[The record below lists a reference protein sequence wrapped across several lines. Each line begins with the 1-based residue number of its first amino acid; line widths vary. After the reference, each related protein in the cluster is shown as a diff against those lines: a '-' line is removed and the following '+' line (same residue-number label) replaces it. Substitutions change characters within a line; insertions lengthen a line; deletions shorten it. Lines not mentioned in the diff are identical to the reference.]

1 MKILYHHRTRSKD
14 GQNVHIVELTRALRA
29 RGHEI
34 VMVGPAAVENE
45 DFGAEAGM
53 VATLKASL
61 PAWLYEIAEF
71 GYGVFAYLRLRRAFL
86 THKPDVLYERYNLF
100 LPAGVWL
107 RKRFGL
113 PMLSEVNAPLVEER
127 AKFDGISLMKLARWS
142 EATVWRGADYALPVT
157 DVLADHVRRVGVPED
172 RIVIIPNGIDPAVF
186 RPDIEREEAKKLL
199 GLGGKKILGFTGFIR
214 PWHGLD
220 RVIDFLATTEEGAG
234 YHFLVVG
241 DGPAREML
249 EDLARQRGV
258 AERVTFAGIIGREDI
273 SRYVAAFDI
282 ALQPDVVPYASPLK
296 LFEYMALGCAIVA
309 PDTPNIREVLTD
321 GEDGILFDPESENGF
336 RDALTRVCRDT
347 DICAKIGTK
356 ALETIDRRGFTWA
369 ANAERVEALFDQLLA
384 NRKTP

>member
-1 MKILYHHRTRSKD
+1 
-14 GQNVHIVELTRALRA
+14 
-29 RGHEI
+29 
-34 VMVGPAAVENE
+34 
-45 DFGAEAGM
+45 
-53 VATLKASL
+53 
-61 PAWLYEIAEF
+61 
-71 GYGVFAYLRLRRAFL
+71 
-86 THKPDVLYERYNLF
+86 
-100 LPAGVWL
+100 
-107 RKRFGL
+107 
-113 PMLSEVNAPLVEER
+113 MLSEVNAPLVEER

-142 EATVWRGADYALPVT
+142 EARVWRGADYALPVT

-220 RVIDFLATTEEGAG
+220 QVIDFLTTTEEGAG